1 MDLAKFYPKDFS
13 TIDLIAFKLQ
23 LNVYIANLLFRKKN
37 LGWKGIGELTR
48 TTIKIKKDKVYA
60 LVYLLVTLA
69 IILLVGI
76 AIVERIFLIMNF
88 MKNRL
93 QNQINDQ

>member
-1 MDLAKFYPKDFS
+1 MSSKEF
-13 TIDLIAFKLQ
+13 
-23 LNVYIANLLFRKKN
+23 

-48 TTIKIKKDKVYA
+48 TMIKTKKDKVYA

-69 IILLVGI
+69 LIVLVGI
-76 AIVERIFLIMNF
+76 AIVERIFSIMNF

-93 QNQINDQ
+93 QNRISDQ